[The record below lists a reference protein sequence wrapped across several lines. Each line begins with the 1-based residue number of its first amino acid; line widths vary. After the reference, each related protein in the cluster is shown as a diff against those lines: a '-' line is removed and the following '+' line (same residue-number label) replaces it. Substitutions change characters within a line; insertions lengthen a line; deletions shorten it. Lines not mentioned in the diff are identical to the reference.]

1 MHRPWFPWLFL
12 ALTLLVGGSVI
23 PSWAAPLRD
32 DVPPLVFELSIDG
45 ETFLIEP
52 EKQVDLKSKE
62 NPGKTYKVALRLAPR
77 QRWVLNN
84 IRFEYDGAFRVDDDN
99 QTATRTATLT
109 HELGF
114 SLAVIDLGVAP
125 TSTEAP
131 KLLEQL
137 SASLSNSYKQ
147 GGSTDIT
154 VLKPVDKKF
163 GKLSGK
169 EVRIDY
175 VDRNKKKSTTLI
187 ALIPSGKQAG
197 ACVLNFP
204 TEREADVVSL
214 AKVTLETIAAK

>member
-1 MHRPWFPWLFL
+1 MHRPWFLWPLL
-12 ALTLLVGGSVI
+12 ALALFIGVTL

-52 EKQVDLKSKE
+52 EKQVDLKSKDR
-62 NPGKTYKVALRLAPR
+62 PGTIYKVALRLAQR

-99 QTATRTATLT
+99 ETATRTATLT

-125 TSTEAP
+125 TPTEAP
-131 KLLEQL
+131 KILEQL
-137 SASLSNSYKQ
+137 SGSLAASYKQ
-147 GGSTDIT
+147 GGATEVT

-163 GKLSGK
+163 GKSAGK

-204 TEREADVVSL
+204 TEREADIVSL